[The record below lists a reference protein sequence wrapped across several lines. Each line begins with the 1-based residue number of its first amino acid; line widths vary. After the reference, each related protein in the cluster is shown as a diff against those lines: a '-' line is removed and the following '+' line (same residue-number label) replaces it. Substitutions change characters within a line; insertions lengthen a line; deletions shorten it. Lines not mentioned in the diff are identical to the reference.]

1 MNKKERDFYQKLRK
15 QISEYLERNQFKY
28 ADVLMLAPD
37 FFHLLVKLSIDQRI
51 PPSKKVKFMAAI
63 AYFLSPLDFFP
74 EALLGPIGYMDDI
87 AIAAYV
93 LNEFINKNDIDIV
106 HEHWA
111 GEGDVLASIQNII
124 TVANEFLGE
133 GLWNRI
139 KRKISQRD
147 HESGKGRDSM

>member
-1 MNKKERDFYQKLRK
+1 MNKKEHDFYQKLRK
-15 QISEYLERNQFKY
+15 QIREYLEKHDFQY
-28 ADVLMLAPD
+28 GDILLLAPD
-37 FFHLLVKLSIDQRI
+37 FFHLLVKLTMDERI
-51 PPSKKVKFMAAI
+51 PPSKKVKFFAAI

-87 AIAAYV
+87 AIAAWV
-93 LNEFINKNDIDIV
+93 LNEYINKNDIELV

-139 KRKISQRD
+139 KRKIEHKDQEAR
-147 HESGKGRDSM
+147 